1 MKPTMKKWLTGLL
14 SAALLAGNLPVY
26 ALNTAYAA
34 EEDGFFTDETDSFEG
49 GSQESVR
56 ILLQAFLN
64 LPGLPPGKQKK
75 IFQEKR
81 TLKPLIPRRDLKG
94 RQILSSCQKPMRR
107 MRVATFRT

>member
-49 GSQESVR
+49 GSQESEDDDKVR

-75 IFQEKR
+75 TFQEKR
-81 TLKPLIPRRDLKG
+81 TLKPLIPRMGFEGGDRSYHHARNRCAG
-94 RQILSSCQKPMRR
+94 
-107 MRVATFRT
+107 

>member
-1 MKPTMKKWLTGLL
+1 MRRILL
-14 SAALLAGNLPVY
+14 RVVPRNPK
-26 ALNTAYAA
+26 THK
-34 EEDGFFTDETDSFEG
+34 
-49 GSQESVR
+49 VR

>member
-1 MKPTMKKWLTGLL
+1 M

-49 GSQESVR
+49 GSQESEDTQSEDSFASVSEFTGFTSGE
-56 ILLQAFLN
+56 AEED
-64 LPGLPPGKQKK
+64 
-75 IFQEKR
+75 FQEKR